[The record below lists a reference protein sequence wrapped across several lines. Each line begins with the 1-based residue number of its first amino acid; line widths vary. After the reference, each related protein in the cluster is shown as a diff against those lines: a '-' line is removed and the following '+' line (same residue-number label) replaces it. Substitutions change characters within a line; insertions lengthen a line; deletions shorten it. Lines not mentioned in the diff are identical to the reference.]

1 MSYFQVGTG
10 RATCCECC
18 NRILKGELDIV
29 FSFYHGV
36 QHTHWKC
43 LVIKAR
49 KFIDSMPPQLNNPIT
64 LRATQIL
71 GEKYV

>member
-10 RATCCECC
+10 RATCCECYK
-18 NRILKGELDIV
+18 RISKGELDIV
-29 FSFYHGV
+29 FNFYHGER
-36 QHTHWKC
+36 HTHWRC

-49 KFIDSMPPQLNNPIT
+49 KFIDSTPLNNST
-64 LRATQIL
+64 ALHTAVVQIH